1 MATKLKESASLGKQK
16 KVTSPSDHRQTGTA
30 QTKRASTTLKQ
41 STSLSS
47 LTTNVASTASE
58 KQVPN
63 YLKPTLSSR
72 IESPKPATKKH
83 VSLSPGA
90 SAQKPNLSRRN
101 SLDKSDSS
109 AQMQKIY
116 TSSGPRERSL
126 TVRTSSFSPSSSGS
140 ARPVLDRTSK
150 TPKAGLVKS
159 QASIKAGNKIT
170 RKSAVSTP
178 STIKK
183 ETSWLTT
190 APSNSDVISETL
202 SAESGNLDNKKPEV
216 KDVEEAVVVKV
227 ESDHTVEVASDLQKP
242 EDIIDEHDDIIL
254 AGDELVK
261 DQETLL
267 EHQACVISTVD
278 QEHDSTEFS
287 QRESE
292 DTKDKLAE
300 QEAIETPLGDKT
312 GEDKDQILSD
322 QTDIMQEK
330 LSTEVAKA
338 DSEDIIEDHSL
349 VKTDAITTETGEA
362 EATSEK
368 PEQSGEEQNQDKS
381 ISSDD
386 EKKDAPVGGAA
397 KEEEAKPLT
406 IKTIT
411 PSKSQKPTQGNS
423 KKDSPA
429 YNDVIAET
437 SSKLMEKRKNKV
449 KALVGAFETV
459 ISLEEPQA

>member
-1 MATKLKESASLGKQK
+1 M
-16 KVTSPSDHRQTGTA
+16 DHRPTGTT

-47 LTTNVASTASE
+47 GTTNGAPTASD

-63 YLKPTLSSR
+63 YLKPTVSSR
-72 IESPKPATKKH
+72 VESQKPATKKH

-90 SAQKPNLSRRN
+90 SAQKPSLSRRN
-101 SLDKSDSS
+101 SFDKSHSS
-109 AQMQKIY
+109 AQIQKTF

-126 TVRTSSFSPSSSGS
+126 PFRSSSFSTSSV
-140 ARPVLDRTSK
+140 RPVLDRTLK
-150 TPKAGLVKS
+150 TPKAGPVKS
-159 QASIKAGNKIT
+159 QASTVAGNKMT
-170 RKSAVSTP
+170 RKSPVSTP

-183 ETSWLTT
+183 ETGRLSRP
-190 APSNSDVISETL
+190 PSSPDIISETPN
-202 SAESGNLDNKKPEV
+202 AESGNLDNQKQEV
-216 KDVEEAVVVKV
+216 KDVEEVVVVKV
-227 ESDHTVEVASDLQKP
+227 EGDHGEEVALDLQEP
-242 EDIIDEHDDIIL
+242 ENIVDEHDDIIL
-254 AGDELVK
+254 ADDELVK

-267 EHQACVISTVD
+267 DQACVISTVD
-278 QEHDSTEFS
+278 QDHDSTEFS

-292 DTKDKLAE
+292 DTEDKLAE
-300 QEAIETPLGDKT
+300 KEAIETPLGDKI

-322 QTDIMQEK
+322 QTNIIQEEI
-330 LSTEVAKA
+330 STEVAKA
-338 DSEDIIEDHSL
+338 DLEDKIEDHTL
-349 VKTDAITTETGEA
+349 EKTDTAAAETGEA

-368 PEQSGEEQNQDKS
+368 PEQAGEEQNQNEP
-381 ISSDD
+381 ISSND
-386 EKKDAPVGGAA
+386 EEKDATMEGTVT
-397 KEEEAKPLT
+397 EEAKPLT

-411 PSKSQKPTQGNS
+411 PSKSQRPTQGNS